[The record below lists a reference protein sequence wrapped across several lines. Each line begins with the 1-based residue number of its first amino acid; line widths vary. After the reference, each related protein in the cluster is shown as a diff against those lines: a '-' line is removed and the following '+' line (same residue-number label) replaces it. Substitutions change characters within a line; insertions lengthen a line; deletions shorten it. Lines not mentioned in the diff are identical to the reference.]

1 MLVNKE
7 ANIHNSLA
15 IRSIAKYLI
24 LIESESCL
32 EELAIFL
39 ENHNEKVLV
48 LGEATNVVLPNYFDG
63 IIVKTMLND
72 TNYISRNEVI
82 TGSSVNWDAFIS
94 WTLDNNLYGLE
105 NLTLIPGSVG
115 AAPIQNIGAYGI
127 EVCDFIK
134 SVRFFDL
141 TTNSIKEFDNS
152 ECKFGYRTSI
162 FQSMHIIILSVT
174 FKFLSKP
181 VNINYAS
188 IQDYLDINNIDK
200 SSLTPKDLS
209 SIVKKIRTSKLP
221 NPSVIPNVG
230 SFFKNPVVQKSS
242 INTDCFSYDDLIIWS
257 IDQNQVKVGAARLL
271 ELINDLIPKHS
282 QVELYK
288 DHSLVLINK
297 GNASQED
304 IINFSQYLQ
313 NKVFETFNIQLN
325 VEPLIIKS

>member
-1 MLVNKE
+1 MIVNKE

-94 WTLDNNLYGLE
+94 WTLDNNLHGLE

-188 IQDYLDINNIDK
+188 IQDYLDTNNIDK

-271 ELINDLIPKHS
+271 ELIDDLIPKHS

-313 NKVFETFNIQLN
+313 NKVFKTFNIQLN

>member
-32 EELAIFL
+32 EELAVFL

-72 TNYISRNEVI
+72 TNYISSNEVI

-94 WTLDNNLYGLE
+94 WTLDNNLHGLE

-188 IQDYLDINNIDK
+188 IQDYLDTNNINK

-209 SIVKKIRTSKLP
+209 LIVKKIRTSKLP
-221 NPSVIPNVG
+221 NPSTIPNVG

-271 ELINDLIPKHS
+271 ELIDDLIPKHS

>member
-94 WTLDNNLYGLE
+94 WTLDNNLPGLE

-141 TTNSIKEFDNS
+141 TTNSIKEFDNT

-188 IQDYLDINNIDK
+188 IQDYLDTNNIDK

-271 ELINDLIPKHS
+271 ELIDDLIPKHS

>member
-63 IIVKTMLND
+63 IIVKTMLKD

-94 WTLDNNLYGLE
+94 WTLDNNLPGLE

-188 IQDYLDINNIDK
+188 IQDYLDTNNIDK

-209 SIVKKIRTSKLP
+209 LIVKKIRTSKLP

>member
-32 EELAIFL
+32 EELTIFL

-94 WTLDNNLYGLE
+94 WTLDNNLHGLE

-174 FKFLSKP
+174 FKFLPKP

-188 IQDYLDINNIDK
+188 IQDYLDTNNIDK

-271 ELINDLIPKHS
+271 ELIDDLIPKHS

>member
-188 IQDYLDINNIDK
+188 IQDYLDTNNIDK

-271 ELINDLIPKHS
+271 ELIDDLIPKHS

-304 IINFSQYLQ
+304 VINFSQYLQ

>member
-94 WTLDNNLYGLE
+94 WTLDNNLPGLE

-271 ELINDLIPKHS
+271 ELIDDLIPKHS

>member
-63 IIVKTMLND
+63 IIVKTMLKD

-94 WTLDNNLYGLE
+94 WTLDNNLPGLE

-209 SIVKKIRTSKLP
+209 LIVKKIRTSKLP

>member
-72 TNYISRNEVI
+72 TNYKSRNEVI

-94 WTLDNNLYGLE
+94 WTLDNNLHGLE

-188 IQDYLDINNIDK
+188 IQDYLDTNNIDK
-200 SSLTPKDLS
+200 SSLTPKGLS

-271 ELINDLIPKHS
+271 ELIDDLIPKHS

-313 NKVFETFNIQLN
+313 NKVLETFNIQLN

>member
-32 EELAIFL
+32 EELTIFL

-94 WTLDNNLYGLE
+94 WTLDNNLHGLE
-105 NLTLIPGSVG
+105 NLTHIPGSVG

-174 FKFLSKP
+174 FKFLPKP

-188 IQDYLDINNIDK
+188 IQDYLDTNNIDK

-271 ELINDLIPKHS
+271 ELIDDLIPKHS

>member
-32 EELAIFL
+32 EELTIFL

-94 WTLDNNLYGLE
+94 WTLDNNLHGLE

-174 FKFLSKP
+174 FKFLPKP

-188 IQDYLDINNIDK
+188 IQDYLDTNNIDK

-257 IDQNQVKVGAARLL
+257 IDQNKVKVGAARLL
-271 ELINDLIPKHS
+271 ELIDDLIPKHS

-304 IINFSQYLQ
+304 IINFSQYIQ

-325 VEPLIIKS
+325 IEPLIIKS

>member
-1 MLVNKE
+1 MIVNKE

-94 WTLDNNLYGLE
+94 WTLDNNLHGLE

-188 IQDYLDINNIDK
+188 IQDYLDTNNIDK
-200 SSLTPKDLS
+200 SSLTPKGLS

-271 ELINDLIPKHS
+271 ELIDDLIPKHS

-313 NKVFETFNIQLN
+313 NKVLETFNIQLN

>member
-39 ENHNEKVLV
+39 KNHNEKVLV

-94 WTLDNNLYGLE
+94 WTLDNNLPGLE

-271 ELINDLIPKHS
+271 ELIDDLIPKHS

>member
-32 EELAIFL
+32 EELTIFL

-94 WTLDNNLYGLE
+94 WTLDNNLHGLE

-141 TTNSIKEFDNS
+141 TTNSIKEFNNS

-188 IQDYLDINNIDK
+188 IQDYLDTNNIDK

-271 ELINDLIPKHS
+271 ELIDDLIPKHS

>member
-141 TTNSIKEFDNS
+141 TTNSIKEFDNY

-188 IQDYLDINNIDK
+188 IQDYLDANNIDK

-271 ELINDLIPKHS
+271 ELIDDLIPKHS

-304 IINFSQYLQ
+304 IINFSQCLQ

>member
-94 WTLDNNLYGLE
+94 WTLDNNLHGLE

-200 SSLTPKDLS
+200 STLTPKDLS

>member
-188 IQDYLDINNIDK
+188 IQDYLDTNNIDK

-271 ELINDLIPKHS
+271 ELIDDLIPKHS

>member
-94 WTLDNNLYGLE
+94 WTLDNNLHGLE

-209 SIVKKIRTSKLP
+209 LIVKKIRTSKLP

>member
-32 EELAIFL
+32 EELTIFL
-39 ENHNEKVLV
+39 KNHNEKVLV

-94 WTLDNNLYGLE
+94 WTLDNNLHGLE

-188 IQDYLDINNIDK
+188 IQDYLDTNNIDK

-271 ELINDLIPKHS
+271 ELIDDLIPKHS

>member
-32 EELAIFL
+32 EELTIFL

-94 WTLDNNLYGLE
+94 WTLDNNLHGLE

-188 IQDYLDINNIDK
+188 IQDYLDTNNIDK

-271 ELINDLIPKHS
+271 ELIDDLIPKHS

-304 IINFSQYLQ
+304 IINFYQYIQ

>member
-94 WTLDNNLYGLE
+94 WTLDNNLHGLE

-188 IQDYLDINNIDK
+188 IQDYLDTNNIDK

-271 ELINDLIPKHS
+271 ELIDDLIPKHS

>member
-188 IQDYLDINNIDK
+188 IQDYLDTNNIDK

>member
-32 EELAIFL
+32 EELTIFL

-94 WTLDNNLYGLE
+94 WTLDNNLHGLE

-174 FKFLSKP
+174 FKFLPKP

-188 IQDYLDINNIDK
+188 IQDYLDTNNIDK

-271 ELINDLIPKHS
+271 ELIDDLIPKHS

-304 IINFSQYLQ
+304 VINFSQYLQ

>member
-94 WTLDNNLYGLE
+94 WTLDNNLPGLE

-188 IQDYLDINNIDK
+188 IQDYLDTNNIDK